1 MSGIFLV
8 SEKKLQ
14 KVLNKQLPKKT
25 LQTLSNCP
33 KLGQI
38 SQINLPKSF
47 CMFSLYIMLKWTNSL
62 KRE

>member
-8 SEKKLQ
+8 SERKLQ
-14 KVLNKQLPKKT
+14 KILNKQLAKKT
-25 LQTLSNCP
+25 SQTLSNWP
-33 KLGQI
+33 KLCQV